1 MRADDSRLALVE
13 QHLHRFVHVYESA
26 NWSPSVGPLVSPLCF
41 VSLRYVAICGSANCL
56 PTGKSAATVSSMPA
70 VRNARLHQKL
80 SNTKSAAKVKGQ
92 TQEPRLQ
99 HSSQDRQK
107 TDAHA
112 RANR

>member
-1 MRADDSRLALVE
+1 
-13 QHLHRFVHVYESA
+13 
-26 NWSPSVGPLVSPLCF
+26 
-41 VSLRYVAICGSANCL
+41 
-56 PTGKSAATVSSMPA
+56 

-107 TDAHA
+107 TDAHE